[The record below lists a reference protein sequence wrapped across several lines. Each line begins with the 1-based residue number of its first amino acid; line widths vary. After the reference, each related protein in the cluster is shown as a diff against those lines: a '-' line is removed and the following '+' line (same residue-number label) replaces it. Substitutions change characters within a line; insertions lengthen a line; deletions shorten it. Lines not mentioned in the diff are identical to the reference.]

1 MLRKLFYI
9 LLLCANAC
17 LIMALVWGF
26 MLLLPS
32 APPVLI
38 SLIVTPICAPAAYG
52 SLLLGLYIEKNATHR
67 DYED

>member
-9 LLLCANAC
+9 LLFGANAC
-17 LIMALVWGF
+17 LIVALVWGF

-32 APPVLI
+32 APPALI
-38 SLIVTPICAPAAYG
+38 ALIVTPICAPAACG
-52 SLLLGLYIEKNATHR
+52 SLWLGLYIEEKARLR